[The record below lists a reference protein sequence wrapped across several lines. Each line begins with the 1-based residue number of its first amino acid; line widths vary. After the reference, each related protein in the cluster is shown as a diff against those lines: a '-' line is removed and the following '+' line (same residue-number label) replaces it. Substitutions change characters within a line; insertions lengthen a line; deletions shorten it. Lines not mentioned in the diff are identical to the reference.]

1 MCVDG
6 VSACVPAPGKD
17 CLLAPVCA
25 VHEAPGLHLAA
36 AGPGQVVDAEAAAE
50 RARHQRDVLA
60 ADQLRAPAA
69 AHLPARAA
77 QHAVQVLH
85 TPTFRH

>member
-1 MCVDG
+1 MCVG
-6 VSACVPAPGKD
+6 ACVPGPGED
-17 CLLAPVCA
+17 GLLAPGCA
-25 VHEAPGLHLAA
+25 VHEAAGLDLAA

-77 QHAVQVLH
+77 HHAVQVLH
-85 TPTFRH
+85 TPTFGH